1 MSYNG
6 TVNCRFC
13 YGRGHNRRTCP
24 DYTEQLRQRAENE
37 EGNEGYYGIQYAKR
51 TGKYIDGTPIPS
63 SLKATR
69 RGGTRRCKYCA
80 KTGHNTRTCTELK
93 TAKADA
99 IANTRII
106 RQNVINA
113 LTEQGLGVGAIVTK
127 NAHSGPIG
135 YLVTGFNWEH
145 VTARTITTNPNVVKL
160 RVLNPS
166 QVSNWERETGVPLPP
181 IEGVNENSW
190 DQIELVAP
198 VSGSAVTIAS
208 GLPEGWVEDQ
218 SWLDAQFEGAQSLN
232 WSDNRYSY

>member
-6 TVNCRFC
+6 TVNCRHC

-24 DYTEQLRQRAENE
+24 DLTETLKKRAENE

-51 TGKYIDGTPIPS
+51 TGKYIDGTAIPS

-80 KTGHNTRTCTELK
+80 KKGHNTRTCPELK
-93 TAKADA
+93 TARIDA
-99 IANTRII
+99 VTETRTI
-106 RQNVINA
+106 RETVLAA
-113 LTEQGLGVGAIVTK
+113 LTERGLGVGAIVTK

-145 VTARTITTNPNVVKL
+145 VTARTITTNPNVVQL
-160 RVLNPS
+160 QVLNNS
-166 QVSNWERETGVPLPP
+166 QVSNWERTTAVPLPP

-198 VSGSAVTIAS
+198 VSGSAAILTV
-208 GLPEGWVEDQ
+208 PEGWVEDQ
-218 SWLDAQFEGAQSLN
+218 DWLEAQFDGAQSPN
-232 WSDNRYSY
+232 WNDNYYDY